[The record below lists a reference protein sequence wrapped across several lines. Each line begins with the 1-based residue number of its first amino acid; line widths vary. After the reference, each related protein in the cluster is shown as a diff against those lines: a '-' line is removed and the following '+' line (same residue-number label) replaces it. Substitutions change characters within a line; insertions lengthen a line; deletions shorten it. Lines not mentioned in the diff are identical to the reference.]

1 MRTLLLFLVLLPCLG
16 AAQETLSGVVV
27 EIAEGKEV
35 PLPGANVY
43 WKETSIGAMTDAE
56 GRFSI
61 PYNGAYRELVI
72 SYVGFETVTLQVS
85 SNKAIRQVLKS
96 TATLDEVTITSRNQS
111 TMKSYLKAENT
122 FTVTSDELLKA
133 ACCNLSESF
142 ETNPSIDVNFA
153 DAVTGTRQ
161 IKMLGLT
168 SPYILIATEN
178 IPAIRGASQAYG
190 LSFIPGTWIES
201 IQITKGAGS
210 VMNGFESIAGQI
222 NAELVKPSTDDA
234 LFVNFYGNTMQRF
247 ELNTHINKQLSDK
260 WSTGLYVHGN
270 THQENHDVNDDGFLD
285 IPLYN
290 QINVLNR
297 WQYTDGERGIVSFLN
312 VRYLYD
318 EKQGGQ
324 VAFNPKT
331 DRGTTNAWGSE
342 IETERFES
350 SFKLGYVN
358 PELPWQS
365 TGFQAAYSF
374 HEQQSYFGLNTYN
387 IRHNSFYSNL
397 LYNSIISDSRHK
409 IKTGLSFTYDQY
421 KELVVATNFE
431 RIENSVGGFFEYTY
445 DSLEDFSMTAGVRVD
460 QHNRLGFFCNP
471 PITPALHPLG
481 KSSLQSFGKPR
492 KAQR

>member
-1 MRTLLLFLVLLPCLG
+1 
-16 AAQETLSGVVV
+16 
-27 EIAEGKEV
+27 
-35 PLPGANVY
+35 
-43 WKETSIGAMTDAE
+43 
-56 GRFSI
+56 
-61 PYNGAYRELVI
+61 
-72 SYVGFETVTLQVS
+72 
-85 SNKAIRQVLKS
+85 
-96 TATLDEVTITSRNQS
+96 
-111 TMKSYLKAENT
+111 
-122 FTVTSDELLKA
+122 
-133 ACCNLSESF
+133 
-142 ETNPSIDVNFA
+142 
-153 DAVTGTRQ
+153 
-161 IKMLGLT
+161 
-168 SPYILIATEN
+168 
-178 IPAIRGASQAYG
+178 
-190 LSFIPGTWIES
+190 
-201 IQITKGAGS
+201 
-210 VMNGFESIAGQI
+210 MNGFESIAGQI

-365 TGFQAAYSF
+365 TGFQAATVFTS
-374 HEQQSYFGLNTYN
+374 S
-387 IRHNSFYSNL
+387 
-397 LYNSIISDSRHK
+397 SR
-409 IKTGLSFTYDQY
+409 ILD
-421 KELVVATNFE
+421 
-431 RIENSVGGFFEYTY
+431 
-445 DSLEDFSMTAGVRVD
+445 
-460 QHNRLGFFCNP
+460 
-471 PITPALHPLG
+471 
-481 KSSLQSFGKPR
+481 
-492 KAQR
+492 